1 MQFPQISEWAEARGS
16 AVVRGCGRRSPS
28 RSTGATGRP
37 TGRFSLPAG
46 DARLEWLRRDPSY
59 GAAALK
65 AGSGS
70 AACFGLVAFEPP
82 ERPAPDARPMWTAA
96 ADPHVLFARPFA
108 GADQNG
114 CFDVRRLR
122 NIAHLR
128 SSAAGEHLL
137 LSDGLRSVRIDGPSG
152 IFSGG
157 PVGLEYSIAG
167 LGLAGPPLLT
177 LRRFLALCSTGR
189 FSRMLHP
196 LEPRARRWVLML
208 RAWDA
213 LQGGAGQRE
222 IAEVLLSRSAG
233 EPRWRV
239 REPSVRLQRS
249 GWCARRGRWEGGYR
263 HLLGHPRISGPE
275 LNERELVRRP
285 RRQGLGQKEP

>member
-1 MQFPQISEWAEARGS
+1 MLAW
-16 AVVRGCGRRSPS
+16 
-28 RSTGATGRP
+28 
-37 TGRFSLPAG
+37 
-46 DARLEWLRRDPSY
+46 EWLRRDPSY

-167 LGLAGPPLLT
+167 LGSAGPMKPT
-177 LRRFLALCSTGR
+177 A
-189 FSRMLHP
+189 
-196 LEPRARRWVLML
+196 RAM
-208 RAWDA
+208 
-213 LQGGAGQRE
+213 
-222 IAEVLLSRSAG
+222 
-233 EPRWRV
+233 
-239 REPSVRLQRS
+239 
-249 GWCARRGRWEGGYR
+249 
-263 HLLGHPRISGPE
+263 
-275 LNERELVRRP
+275 
-285 RRQGLGQKEP
+285 

>member
-1 MQFPQISEWAEARGS
+1 MLAW
-16 AVVRGCGRRSPS
+16 
-28 RSTGATGRP
+28 
-37 TGRFSLPAG
+37 
-46 DARLEWLRRDPSY
+46 EWLRRDPSY

-167 LGLAGPPLLT
+167 LGSAGPPLLT

-239 REPSVRLQRS
+239 REPSVRLQAQRLVRS
-249 GWCARRGRWEGGYR
+249 ARAMGAGGYR

>member
-1 MQFPQISEWAEARGS
+1 MFRRSTLAQYRPS
-16 AVVRGCGRRSPS
+16 ALKRGRRASL
-28 RSTGATGRP
+28 ALGRAP
-37 TGRFSLPAG
+37 LGP
-46 DARLEWLRRDPSY
+46 DRR
-59 GAAALK
+59 A
-65 AGSGS
+65 
-70 AACFGLVAFEPP
+70 FG
-82 ERPAPDARPMWTAA
+82 
-96 ADPHVLFARPFA
+96 
-108 GADQNG
+108 N
-114 CFDVRRLR
+114 
-122 NIAHLR
+122 
-128 SSAAGEHLL
+128 LL
-137 LSDGLRSVRIDGPSG
+137 
-152 IFSGG
+152 GG

-167 LGLAGPPLLT
+167 LGSAGPPLLT

-239 REPSVRLQRS
+239 REPSVRLQAQRLVRS
-249 GWCARRGRWEGGYR
+249 ARAMGAGGYR